1 MSEENKVELKDEDLE
16 KVNGGGMVIP
26 PDCAYFIVKPK
37 YDMSEV
43 AKENNSI
50 FKYSCNHCTYWEEP
64 EGPCTLGH

>member
-1 MSEENKVELKDEDLE
+1 MSDVKELNDEELE
-16 KVNGGGMVIP
+16 KVNGGTVIP

-43 AKENNSI
+43 AKEYNSI
-50 FKYSCNHCTYWEEP
+50 FKYSCNHCTYWQEP